1 MVLLGAYITF
11 IGRAYIGGVR
21 GWRDFGRYDLG
32 GDSIAKK
39 TVQTKIID
47 LDAIAESSDFEE
59 TIRTAD
65 LVNQTF
71 TINNVKTVNGLHGE
85 SYVGEITID
94 GELREAWLSG
104 KKLSQALDQITEADA
119 LPYGPVTITQGSEA
133 YSPFVLRDA

>member
-1 MVLLGAYITF
+1 MLLLLNPYDRHKFLYLDVIGELFTF
-11 IGRAYIGGVR
+11 LISIGY
-21 GWRDFGRYDLG
+21 
-32 GDSIAKK
+32 

-47 LDAIAESSDFEE
+47 LDAIAESSDFDE

-65 LVNQTF
+65 LVGKTF

-85 SYVGEITID
+85 SYVGDITID
-94 GELREAWLSG
+94 GENREAWLSG

-119 LPYGPVTITQGSEA
+119 LPYGPVTITQGEEA

>member
-1 MVLLGAYITF
+1 VLLGAYIIF
-11 IGRAYIGGVR
+11 IGCAYIRGVR

-47 LDAIAESSDFEE
+47 LDAIAESNDFEE

-65 LVNQTF
+65 LVGQKF
-71 TINNVKTVNGLHGE
+71 VINSVKTVNGLHGE